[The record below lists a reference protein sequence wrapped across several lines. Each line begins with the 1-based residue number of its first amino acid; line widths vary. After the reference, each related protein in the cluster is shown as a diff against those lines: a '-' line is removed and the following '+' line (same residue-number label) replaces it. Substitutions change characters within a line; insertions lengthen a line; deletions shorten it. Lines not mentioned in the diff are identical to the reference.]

1 MFCIKCGTQL
11 MDDAV
16 FCHKCGT
23 PSPGAAAVQP
33 AAQAPT
39 APAQGAPALPAAAA
53 QPQQPAYEAIGS
65 NAQPGSNIVSFPG
78 LSGVLPIVDG
88 LADSP
93 EETGQAGAD
102 PAVVAAL
109 RARLQTAFDFLA
121 DRHGARGTLNRAKN
135 VMKQAGQVI
144 AHWKNPAEALGSAHP
159 QTWLCTI
166 ELTQSEAELYN
177 LCARQS
183 EIAQGY
189 ETRLLRTCRSCRQQR
204 IINPKFEKMQKEKKQ
219 LQDWMT
225 MQRNILMAVSRL
237 RNDPNFVCTRCQG
250 LEADERQIVLC
261 PRCGTPHTRVL
272 LGPCGKCGLDLS
284 APAPEADV
292 DVQLAAPAAPAAP
305 RPASSPEPAA
315 EPTAVAAPE
324 PSAKPSGKIIQG
336 RCAGC
341 GNVIRI
347 PLEKIPPR
355 GLKGKCAKC
364 GRELTIRPPK
374 PPTETG

>member
-11 MDDAV
+11 MDDAA

-23 PSPGAAAVQP
+23 ATPDAAAVQP
-33 AAQAPT
+33 AAQAPA
-39 APAQGAPALPAAAA
+39 APAQGAPAPPAAAA

-93 EETGQAGAD
+93 EEARDAGAD

-144 AHWKNPAEALGSAHP
+144 AHWKNPAEALGSAQP

-166 ELTQSEAELYN
+166 ELTQAEADLYN

-272 LGPCGKCGLDLS
+272 LGPCVKCGLDLS

-292 DVQLAAPAAPAAP
+292 DSPPAAPAAP

-324 PSAKPSGKIIQG
+324 PPAKPSGKIIQG

>member
-23 PSPGAAAVQP
+23 AAPSESAAAP
-33 AAQAPT
+33 AAQAPV
-39 APAQGAPALPAAAA
+39 APAQAIAPPAVEAAAPAQL
-53 QPQQPAYEAIGS
+53 QQPAYQAIGS
-65 NAQPGSNIVSFPG
+65 NAQPGPNIVSFPG

-88 LADSP
+88 LAGSP
-93 EETGQAGAD
+93 EETRQAGID
-102 PAVVAAL
+102 DAVVASL

-121 DRHGARGTLNRAKN
+121 DRHGARSSINRAMN
-135 VMKQAGQVI
+135 VMKQAGQAI
-144 AHWKNPAEALGSAHP
+144 AHWKNPTEALGSAQP

-166 ELTQSEAELYN
+166 ELTQPEADLYN
-177 LCARQS
+177 TCARQS
-183 EIAQGY
+183 EIAEGY

-204 IINPKFEKMQKEKKQ
+204 IINPRFEKMQKEKKQ
-219 LQDWMT
+219 IQGWIM
-225 MQRNILMAVSRL
+225 MQRNILLAMSRL
-237 RNDPNFVCTRCQG
+237 RPDPDFVCTRCQG
-250 LEADERQIVLC
+250 MEADERQIVLC

-272 LGPCGKCGLDLS
+272 LGPCGKCGFDLS
-284 APAPEADV
+284 GPAPETDV
-292 DVQLAAPAAPAAP
+292 DGGPAAPVVPAAP
-305 RPASSPEPAA
+305 PPAA
-315 EPTAVAAPE
+315 EAAPE
-324 PSAKPSGKIIQG
+324 PPAKPSGRIIQG
-336 RCAGC
+336 RCADC
-341 GNVIRI
+341 GNVIRV

>member
-23 PSPGAAAVQP
+23 PAPSESTGAP
-33 AAQAPT
+33 AAQAPA
-39 APAQGAPALPAAAA
+39 APAQGAPAPPAEAA
-53 QPQQPAYEAIGS
+53 QPQQPAYQAIGS
-65 NAQPGSNIVSFPG
+65 NAQPGANIVSFPG

-93 EETGQAGAD
+93 EEVRQAGAD

-135 VMKQAGQVI
+135 VMKQAGHVI
-144 AHWKNPAEALGSAHP
+144 AHWKNPAEALSSAQP
-159 QTWLCTI
+159 QTWLCTV
-166 ELTQSEAELYN
+166 EFTQPEADLYN

-183 EIAQGY
+183 EIAEGY

-219 LQDWMT
+219 LQDWMM
-225 MQRNILMAVSRL
+225 MQRNLLLAMSRL
-237 RNDPNFVCTRCQG
+237 RSDPNFVCTRCQG

-272 LGPCGKCGLDLS
+272 LGPCGKCGFDLS
-284 APAPEADV
+284 GPAPGADA
-292 DVQLAAPAAPAAP
+292 DIQLAAPSVPAAP
-305 RPASSPEPAA
+305 QPASAPGSAT
-315 EPTAVAAPE
+315 EPTAAAAPE
-324 PSAKPSGKIIQG
+324 SPAKPSGKIIQG
-336 RCAGC
+336 RCADC
-341 GNVIRI
+341 GNVIRV

-374 PPTETG
+374 PAADA